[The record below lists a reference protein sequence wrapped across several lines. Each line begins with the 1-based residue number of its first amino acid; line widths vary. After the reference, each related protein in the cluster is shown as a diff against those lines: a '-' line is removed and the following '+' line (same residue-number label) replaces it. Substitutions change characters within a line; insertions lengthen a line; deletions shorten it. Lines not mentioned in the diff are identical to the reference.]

1 MLTKQHECPDM
12 QRIGDSEGGWMTCIM
27 PYINKDSVVYSFGL
41 GNDPAFDLTFIR
53 RYGAVVHAFDP
64 TPTGENLYNE
74 WDNKPKEW
82 IFHDWGLYKA
92 DENMT
97 FLAPRGH
104 DQYSIK
110 NWDGKYN
117 DGVKVERQGYRLST
131 IMKLLG
137 HRHIDVCKIDIEGSE
152 WGIIDDLLENKPDID
167 QIFLE
172 FHFFDLDET
181 DYFSVQVTEYIK
193 KLNSLGYKWFFK
205 NNFRQLGKRYNP
217 PGKYNYVEYS
227 FIRPRINP

>member
-1 MLTKQHECPDM
+1 ME
-12 QRIGDSEGGWMTCIM
+12 
-27 PYINKDSVVYSFGL
+27 
-41 GNDPAFDLTFIR
+41 
-53 RYGAVVHAFDP
+53 
-64 TPTGENLYNE
+64 LY
-74 WDNKPKEW
+74 
-82 IFHDWGLYKA
+82 
-92 DENMT
+92 
-97 FLAPRGH
+97 R
-104 DQYSIK
+104 
-110 NWDGKYN
+110 
-117 DGVKVERQGYRLST
+117 YRLST